1 MSIVF
6 PDDDAAPVELPLAD
20 DEELLEQPA
29 AASAT
34 TATAA
39 SAGAHLL
46 AFKLISSRDPC
57 FYLAET
63 HA

>member
-6 PDDDAAPVELPLAD
+6 PDDAAPVELLLPD
-20 DEELLEQPA
+20 DEVLLEQPA
-29 AASAT
+29 AVSAT

-46 AFKLISSRDPC
+46 EFKLISSRNPC

-63 HA
+63 RV